1 MTRRIIAFAGV
12 TFAAAA
18 AFVPSCALAQDGTKD
33 VVPPTLLHGVLKG
46 EAPAPAAPAQA
57 QPAAVS
63 TDTAGQE
70 APAPAAPAHRP
81 RCPTGRGGPT
91 PRARK
96 RRPLRLRRNRP
107 RCPTGRGAPA
117 QAQPAAV
124 PTDTAGQEA
133 PAAPVRPGREIMAGG
148 LEGCPRAVLRSLI
161 TPGEQPGG
169 AYEALGVELEALRLC
184 RERQSIVLDI
194 LKLEE
199 ELREAAGAAV
209 AAAVIP
215 AGAAP
220 SDSAAPKGSDVLV
233 SLGDKKPVAGAARD
247 AAGAR
252 LAEALGETDI
262 LNEESP
268 VALSGRLTWFSIV
281 GAAGKLQAG
290 VSDGVRTWWT
300 EVGDTPSGADDPSAV
315 EWRVVAISSR
325 PPGVVILRDGERV
338 SIPHSKPLA
347 PGGYRP

>member
-63 TDTAGQE
+63 I
-70 APAPAAPAHRP
+70 
-81 RCPTGRGGPT
+81 
-91 PRARK
+91 
-96 RRPLRLRRNRP
+96 
-107 RCPTGRGAPA
+107 
-117 QAQPAAV
+117 
-124 PTDTAGQEA
+124 DTAGQEA

-199 ELREAAGAAV
+199 ELREAAGAA
-209 AAAVIP
+209 AAVVP

>member
-70 APAPAAPAHRP
+70 APA
-81 RCPTGRGGPT
+81 
-91 PRARK
+91 
-96 RRPLRLRRNRP
+96 
-107 RCPTGRGAPA
+107 
-117 QAQPAAV
+117 
-124 PTDTAGQEA
+124 
-133 PAAPVRPGREIMAGG
+133 AAPVRPGREIMAGG

-199 ELREAAGAAV
+199 ELREAAGAA
-209 AAAVIP
+209 AAVVP

-247 AAGAR
+247 AAGVR

>member
-57 QPAAVS
+57 QPA
-63 TDTAGQE
+63 Q
-70 APAPAAPAHRP
+70 PAAVR
-81 RCPTGRGGPT
+81 RPT

-96 RRPLRLRRNRP
+96 RRPLRLRRRPNRP
-107 RCPTGRGAPA
+107 RCRPTPRARKRRPLRLRRKP
-117 QAQPAAV
+117 QPAAV

>member
-18 AFVPSCALAQDGTKD
+18 AFVPSCVLAQDGTKD

-70 APAPAAPAHRP
+70 APAPAAPA
-81 RCPTGRGGPT
+81 
-91 PRARK
+91 
-96 RRPLRLRRNRP
+96 
-107 RCPTGRGAPA
+107 

-124 PTDTAGQEA
+124 STDTAGQEA

-199 ELREAAGAAV
+199 ELREAAGAAA
-209 AAAVIP
+209 AAAVVP

-233 SLGDKKPVAGAARD
+233 SL
-247 AAGAR
+247 GAR

-290 VSDGVRTWWT
+290 VSDGESWDRVDIGMKPRDTMVALAFDDRRPGRMSCATNGGEVFSSADAGETW
-300 EVGDTPSGADDPSAV
+300 SA
-315 EWRVVAISSR
+315 
-325 PPGVVILRDGERV
+325 
-338 SIPHSKPLA
+338 HPLPQGCKQIYA
-347 PGGYRP
+347 LARG

>member
-70 APAPAAPAHRP
+70 APAPAAPAQAQP
-81 RCPTGRGGPT
+81 AAVSTDTAGQEAPAP
-91 PRARK
+91 A
-96 RRPLRLRRNRP
+96 
-107 RCPTGRGAPA
+107 APA

-124 PTDTAGQEA
+124 STDTAGQEA

-199 ELREAAGAAV
+199 ELREAAGAAA
-209 AAAVIP
+209 AAAVVP

-247 AAGAR
+247 AAGVR

-262 LNEESP
+262 LNEESS